1 MVGFDG
7 LSTQS
12 IFKFFHPW
20 ILRENHSHKFG
31 FSHYMQ
37 EFLKDTIGGVEGL
50 RGAGGGRGGGC
61 LKLLCHPIAFD

>member
-20 ILRENHSHKFG
+20 ILSENHSQIRFQP
-31 FSHYMQ
+31 FYARFF
-37 EFLKDTIGGVEGL
+37 ERYDWRCGGPS
-50 RGAGGGRGGGC
+50 RGRRGPGRGVFEA
-61 LKLLCHPIAFD
+61 LMSSNSV